1 MTDRE
6 IMLHR
11 FSTQNIKRNITKC
24 AEELG
29 MDRDDY
35 IAAVERGLKEERSTD
50 GQRENN
56 NPA

>member
-11 FSTQNIKRNITKC
+11 FSTENIKKNITKC

-29 MDRDDY
+29 MDREDY
-35 IAAVERGLKEERSTD
+35 VAAVEKGLNEENRKD
-50 GQRENN
+50 N
-56 NPA
+56 